1 MITGWNL
8 VRQVRENDR
17 LNHNRR
23 RSLSIQSDKTR
34 AGAKKISRSKSHGVE
49 QQREIENEGNFQIAH
64 PQPKEKSRQE
74 QKKHM
79 EYLMLRK
86 VPTCST

>member
-23 RSLSIQSDKTR
+23 RSLSIQSDKTKP
-34 AGAKKISRSKSHGVE
+34 GAKKISRS
-49 QQREIENEGNFQIAH
+49 QQREIENEGNF
-64 PQPKEKSRQE
+64 PP
-74 QKKHM
+74 
-79 EYLMLRK
+79 
-86 VPTCST
+86 